1 MKHPKLLGA
10 AYAAILMAGL
20 LGCSGSDDTEP
31 GAGHGGTSHAGGSG
45 AAAGTGGVGNAG
57 GGGAGATGGGGGAP
71 QAAPLFGTF
80 HTPNNRP
87 ISDWEADILTFYG
100 GSSIVDPNA
109 TADLQDCIANSG
121 TWGAAYAVFGEDSY
135 ALYFAQPGDPEYPI
149 AGASGVARPVC
160 PLDSAEAWAGNVR
173 IPTGAKRW
181 DSNTDT
187 PIDVDPATLATTD
200 IHFTVIDLERNRI
213 YAFYTGSGGPL
224 GVQGGSWVSGWA
236 GCDQLYG
243 DDGAILAASS
253 YDIRY
258 GCPGGGGYPPAGCGL
273 EGLGAGVAAGQGS
286 GSGDSNGYLG
296 PHGVIVPQDFD
307 DTGWSG
313 EAVGTLHH
321 ALRCSMPTAYQWGYS
336 WPMADTVNGDPSRFV
351 RDGQIMRLSPSFDVA
366 ATGAP
371 AYEQRLMRTMQVY
384 GCVQSDFADW
394 GMALFALSAW
404 PGAGLLHDAND
415 PWSAAGM
422 AGMPP
427 AAIDEAVAFH
437 AGASSGGAKSDLLP
451 SMPMSELEFILPNGA
466 AHY

>member
-1 MKHPKLLGA
+1 MKHRKILSSACAAAVLG
-10 AYAAILMAGL
+10 GL
-20 LGCSGSDDTEP
+20 LGCGGSDDTEP
-31 GAGHGGTSHAGGSG
+31 VAGHGGTSHAGGSG

-57 GGGAGATGGGGGAP
+57 AGGGTGAAGGGAP
-71 QAAPLFGTF
+71 QGTPLFGTA

-87 ISDWEADILTFYG
+87 ISDWEADILAFYG
-100 GSSIVDPNA
+100 GSSIVDVDA
-109 TADLQDCIANSG
+109 TADLQSCITNSG
-121 TWGAAYAVFGEDSY
+121 TWGAPYAAFGEDSY
-135 ALYFAQPGDPEYPI
+135 ALYFAQPGDAEYPI
-149 AGASGVARPVC
+149 ADASGVARPTC
-160 PLDSAEAWAGNVR
+160 PLDVGLAWAGTVR
-173 IPTGAKRW
+173 IPAGAARW
-181 DSNTDT
+181 DSTADA
-187 PIDVDPATLATTD
+187 PVAVDPATTATTD
-200 IHFTVIDLERNRI
+200 IHFTIIDVERNRV
-213 YAFYTGSGGPL
+213 YAFYTGGGDPL
-224 GVQGGSWVSGWA
+224 GVQAGVWVSGYA
-236 GCDQLYG
+236 GCDQLHG
-243 DDGAILAASS
+243 DDGAILAAST

-336 WPMADTVNGDPSRFV
+336 WPMADTVNGDPSRHV
-351 RDGQIMRLSPSFDVA
+351 RDGQIMRLRPSFDVVG
-366 ATGAP
+366 TGAP
-371 AYEQRLMRTMQVY
+371 AYEQRVMRTMQVY

-404 PGAGLLHDAND
+404 PGAGLRHDANE

-422 AGMPP
+422 AGMPQ